1 MQYEL
6 SFFNDIKVYKIEEQF
21 EMIFQTPHINNSTE
35 NILL

>member
-1 MQYEL
+1 MNQRGM
-6 SFFNDIKVYKIEEQF
+6 NEEQF